1 MYCVYT
7 ACIIGMTNL
16 AISSAD
22 VSIEYKV
29 GLIEAECR
37 AALLEDEDAEERHEN
52 RSA

>member
-1 MYCVYT
+1 MYA
-7 ACIIGMTNL
+7 ACTLGMINL

-37 AALLEDEDAEERHEN
+37 AALLEEEDAEERHEN